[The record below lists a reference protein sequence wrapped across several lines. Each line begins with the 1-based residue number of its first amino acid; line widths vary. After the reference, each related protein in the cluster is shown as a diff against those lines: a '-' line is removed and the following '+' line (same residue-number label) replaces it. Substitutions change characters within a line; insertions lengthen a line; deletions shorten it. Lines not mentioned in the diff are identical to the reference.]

1 MDNAVHKPKDIMQQL
16 DEGITAVTEKVKYL
30 ELENFKLLTQLHKVN
45 TQMMIIEDAVKMV
58 KTLND
63 KEIEDWRVNHYKN
76 EPLHSEA
83 AHGLVLKKDPIQ
95 KPLILTK
102 DMEVKDNGHK

>member
-1 MDNAVHKPKDIMQQL
+1 MDNAKPKNIMQQL
-16 DEGITAVTEKVKYL
+16 DEGITALGTEVKEL
-30 ELENFKLLTQLHKVN
+30 RLENFRLLTKLNQAN
-45 TQMMIIEDAVKMV
+45 TQMMIIEDAIKMV
-58 KTLND
+58 KTLSE

-76 EPLHSEA
+76 
-83 AHGLVLKKDPIQ
+83 DPIQ

>member
-1 MDNAVHKPKDIMQQL
+1 MDNAKPKDIMQQL
-16 DEGITAVTEKVKYL
+16 DEGITALGTEVKHL
-30 ELENFKLLTQLHKVN
+30 RLENFKLLTKLHQAN

-58 KTLND
+58 KTLSE

-76 EPLHSEA
+76 
-83 AHGLVLKKDPIQ
+83 DPIQ
-95 KPLILTK
+95 KPLVLTK

>member
-1 MDNAVHKPKDIMQQL
+1 MDNAKLKDDITPEKPKDIMQQL
-16 DEGITAVTEKVKYL
+16 DEGINAAVQQINSLKLDNY
-30 ELENFKLLTQLHKVN
+30 KLLTQLHKVN

-58 KTLND
+58 KTLSE

-76 EPLHSEA
+76 
-83 AHGLVLKKDPIQ
+83 DPIE

>member
-1 MDNAVHKPKDIMQQL
+1 MDNAKPKDIMQQL
-16 DEGITAVTEKVKYL
+16 DEGITALGTEVKEL
-30 ELENFKLLTQLHKVN
+30 RLENFRLLTKLNQAN
-45 TQMMIIEDAVKMV
+45 TQMMIIEDAIKMV
-58 KTLND
+58 KTLSE

-76 EPLHSEA
+76 
-83 AHGLVLKKDPIQ
+83 DPIQ

>member
-16 DEGITAVTEKVKYL
+16 DEGITAVTSEVKHL
-30 ELENFKLLTQLHKVN
+30 RLENFKLLTQLHKVN

-58 KTLND
+58 KTLSE
-63 KEIEDWRVNHYKN
+63 KEIEDWRVNHYKD
-76 EPLHSEA
+76 
-83 AHGLVLKKDPIQ
+83 KPIE
-95 KPLILTK
+95 KPLVLTK